1 MQIKKEKEIEFK
13 GGLEICYESFSY
25 INDVITFPNALKK
38 YWEDS
43 KQWNDLVKFVFQKIH
58 VDKIMQVDWKGLSIN
73 QIVGSILG
81 KKM

>member
-43 KQWNDLVKFVFQKIH
+43 K
-58 VDKIMQVDWKGLSIN
+58 
-73 QIVGSILG
+73 
-81 KKM
+81 